1 MNGLMN
7 LGMTH
12 LKIGLIKI
20 SNMEI
25 KVGNKYITNNHR
37 EVNSSLHY
45 KSFTIIGVMR
55 VQTLYWYE
63 LKFEHDPEITYKVS
77 EVHFRKYVVEGLE
90 PLSPY
95 RNIKPH
101 KI

>member
-1 MNGLMN
+1 
-7 LGMTH
+7 
-12 LKIGLIKI
+12 
-20 SNMEI
+20 MEI
-25 KVGNKYITNNHR
+25 KVGNKYITNNHN
-37 EVNSSLHY
+37 EVDSSLHY
-45 KSFTIIGVMR
+45 KSFTIIRVMK
-55 VQTLYWYE
+55 YWYE
-63 LKFEHDPEITYKVS
+63 LKFEHNPEITYGVS